1 MRQVNASSTPHPR
14 RGLLVACLLVIA
26 LVVTVVVWRVRGG
39 DDGPQV
45 ATGPTGTAFY
55 EVSPEQLAADRHGTL
70 IWSRRVV
77 DGPTIG
83 GTTHLVMYRSMSAK
97 GEPVAVS
104 GVVSIPSGE
113 PPEGGW
119 PVISWGHGTTGMA
132 DDCAPSRSLVDQQ
145 TGIYTASMDQA
156 TADLVEEGY
165 AVVRTDYEGLGTPG
179 PHPYLM
185 GQSAGASMTD
195 IVLAAHEL
203 SPDLSSRWVAMG
215 HSQGGQAA
223 LFTSRFTDAYAPGL
237 DLVGIVALAPPSQ
250 LGVVVEMAGG
260 QAPAGTTEDEQAAA
274 TDSASGAG
282 FLGPLVVAAARVTGV
297 DLEDVVTPAG
307 QELLPQLEDRCIAE
321 LFREDSFGG
330 MRLEDFL
337 REDVD
342 LSRIRRTV
350 GTNDAAE
357 LHPHVP
363 VLIVHGTKDTTVPPL
378 LSDRL
383 SEQYEE
389 QGADVE
395 YLRVPGADHISVLT
409 ASRTRVQ
416 EWVSAAFVDPG

>member
-1 MRQVNASSTPHPR
+1 MGGVLTSMSSRPR
-14 RGLLVACLLVIA
+14 RGILVAVVLVIA
-26 LVVTVVVWRVRGG
+26 VVAALLVWSANRGEEG
-39 DDGPQV
+39 AGTPSGPPG
-45 ATGPTGTAFY
+45 AAFY
-55 EVSPEQLAADRHGTL
+55 EVTAQQLSADRHGSL

-83 GTTHLVMYRSMSAK
+83 GTTHVVMYRSTSAK

-104 GVVSIPSGE
+104 GVVSVPTGD

-145 TGIYTASMDQA
+145 TGVYTASMDQT
-156 TADLVEEGY
+156 TADLVDDGY

-185 GQSAGASMTD
+185 GQSAGAAMTD

-203 SPDLSSRWVAMG
+203 SSNLSARWVAMG

-223 LFTSRFTDAYAPGL
+223 LFTSRFTDAYSPGL
-237 DLVGIVALAPPSQ
+237 ELRGIVALAPPSQ
-250 LGVVVEMAGG
+250 LGAVVEMTGSSTVLGAS
-260 QAPAGTTEDEQAAA
+260 EKEKAAA
-274 TDSASGAG
+274 AEAGSGAA
-282 FLGPLVVAAARVTGV
+282 FLGPLIVSAARTSEVPV
-297 DLEDVVTPAG
+297 EDVVSPAG
-307 QELLPQLEDRCIAE
+307 LKLLPQLETRCIAE
-321 LFREDSFGG
+321 LFAQDSFGG
-330 MRLEDFL
+330 MTLDAFVRDGA
-337 REDVD
+337 D

-357 LHPHVP
+357 VHPHVP
-363 VLIVHGTKDTTVPPL
+363 VLIVQGTQDTTVPMM

-383 SEQYEE
+383 VEQYTK

-395 YLRVPGADHISVLT
+395 YARVPGADHISMLRESAPTVN
-409 ASRTRVQ
+409 A
-416 EWVSAAFVDPG
+416 WVSGALAG